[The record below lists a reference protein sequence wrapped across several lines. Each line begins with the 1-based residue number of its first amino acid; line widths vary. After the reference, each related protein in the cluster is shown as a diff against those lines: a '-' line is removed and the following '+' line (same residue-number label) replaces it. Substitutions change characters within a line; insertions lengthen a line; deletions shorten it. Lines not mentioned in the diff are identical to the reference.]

1 MAEAESNAKVL
12 IVTHY
17 HPELIRGGA
26 QRIAYEVF
34 QGLQNEPGIEPVL
47 LASIDGA
54 YPALHKG
61 GACITGFDQR
71 PNEFLFLSPGDYNTT
86 WHRTISPGHLE
97 AYSEFLTTIRPDVV
111 HFHHF
116 HTYGIDFLSLT
127 RRVLPNA
134 RLVFT
139 FHEFFSIC
147 NAGGHMLRL
156 TDQTLC
162 SQASSVRCHQCFP
175 ELPPEHFWLRKMW
188 FMRHLQEVDVF
199 TCPSSFMIDR
209 YVAWG
214 LDAGKMRHVPNG
226 LPDCTRGSMLPASD
240 GPRNR
245 FGFFGQMVDDK
256 GVQII
261 LRAVAILREQGFTN
275 FKVELNGDNLR
286 YASPA
291 LIKEIEDFLAEE
303 NERPFA
309 QRIVHNNG
317 SYPED
322 QLAGRMARVD
332 WSIVPSLWT
341 EGFPLVLLEAGACRR
356 PVIGSDVGA
365 MAEYVTDDV
374 DGLHFTRGDPDA
386 LAAAMLRASTETGL
400 WERLS
405 GAIPEPPS
413 LAAMVAGFVDV
424 YGLKQMPNGSSV
436 QRSVSREKVAKRTDA
451 PKKAQRPSRRPAAV
465 DVGQSFGEV
474 VG

>member
-1 MAEAESNAKVL
+1 MRMEMTAAESNIKVL

-34 QGLQNEPGIEPVL
+34 QALRNEPGIEPVL

-71 PNEFLFLSPGDYNTT
+71 PNEFLYLSPGDYNTV
-86 WHRTISPGHLE
+86 WHRTSSAGHHE
-97 AYSEFLTTIRPDVV
+97 VYSEFLTTIKPDIV

-127 RRVLPNA
+127 RKVLPDA
-134 RLVFT
+134 RIVFT
-139 FHEFFSIC
+139 FHEFLSIC
-147 NAGGHMLRL
+147 HAGGQMLRL
-156 TDQTLC
+156 SDQSLC
-162 SQASSVRCHQCFP
+162 EQASSVRCHQCFP
-175 ELPPEHFWLRKMW
+175 DRPPEHFWLRKMW

-214 LDAGKMRHVPNG
+214 LDAKKFRHVSNG
-226 LPDCTRGSMLPASD
+226 LPVRTGSMLSEPH

-245 FGFFGQMVDDK
+245 FGFFGQMVDNK

-261 LRAVAILREQGFTN
+261 LRAVAILRQQGFTD
-275 FKVELNGDNLR
+275 FKVELNGDNFR
-286 YASPA
+286 YCTPVLA
-291 LIKEIEDFLAEE
+291 KEIENFLAEE

-309 QRIVHNNG
+309 QRIVHDNG
-317 SYPED
+317 SYPAD
-322 QLAGRMARVD
+322 QLASRMARID

-341 EGFPLVLLEAGACRR
+341 EGFPLVLLEAGAFRR
-356 PVIGSDVGA
+356 PVICSNVGA

-374 DGLHFTRGDPDA
+374 DGLHFARGNPDA
-386 LAAAMLRASTETGL
+386 LAAAMLRASTEAGL

-405 GAIPEPPS
+405 AAIPEPPS
-413 LAAMVAGFVDV
+413 LATMVSGFLDV
-424 YGLKQMPNGSSV
+424 YGLQHKRNGSPV
-436 QRSVSREKVAKRTDA
+436 RRSVSRKRVAQRIDA
-451 PKKAQRPSRRPAAV
+451 PKKAQRPSPRPARILN
-465 DVGQSFGEV
+465 SK
-474 VG
+474 